1 MKRIKSFALFTCI
14 MIVSSYTA
22 NAQNVVPNS
31 EALLAKLR
39 LNGSIGGINH
49 ETYEQIAGDPY
60 IYKDFHE
67 GELILKNGDVYRSI
81 LRYDIFGDQIHLKN
95 EDNIYGI
102 IHPEKITLI
111 VIDTVKFLY
120 STYLNSPALRSTK
133 ADSYFILKTDGKC
146 KLLIRKNIRIQDA
159 EPPKLLQDA
168 QPAKFIHTNDSYY
181 LKLENENA
189 ILIRSKQ
196 DILFVLADQ
205 KTALNQYINSNKFN
219 VKKIADL
226 IRIVDYYNNL

>member
-1 MKRIKSFALFTCI
+1 MKRIKSFVLFTCI
-14 MIVSSYTA
+14 IIVSSFTT

-31 EALLAKLR
+31 ETLLARLR
-39 LNGSIGGINH
+39 LNGSIGGIKN
-49 ETYEQIAGDPY
+49 ETYEKIAGDPF
-60 IYKDFHE
+60 IYKNFHE
-67 GELILKNGDVYRSI
+67 GELILKNGDIYPSI

-95 EDNIYGI
+95 GDEIYGI
-102 IHPEKITLI
+102 IHPEKIALI
-111 VIDTVKFLY
+111 VVDTTKFLY
-120 STYLNSPALRSTK
+120 SAYLNSPALRSTK
-133 ADSYFILKTDGKC
+133 AESYFILKTDGKC

-181 LKLENENA
+181 LKVENETA

-205 KTALNQYINSNKFN
+205 KTAVNQYISSNKFN
-219 VKKIADL
+219 VKKITDL
-226 IRIVDYYNNL
+226 IRIVDYYNSL